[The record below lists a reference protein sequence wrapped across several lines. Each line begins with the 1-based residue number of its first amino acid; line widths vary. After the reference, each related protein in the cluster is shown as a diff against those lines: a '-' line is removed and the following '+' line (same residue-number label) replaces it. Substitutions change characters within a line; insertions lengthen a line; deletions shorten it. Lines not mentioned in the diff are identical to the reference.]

1 MEPLREL
8 LRRVRGPRGGE
19 SAGES
24 GGEEPCPLGG
34 GEACG
39 CPEWRRR
46 SCWFPTPIL
55 RTLSPPLPVLLPS
68 WPQPCG
74 VFAESGQPDD
84 GGHRRHGAIVPRSR
98 EKTPRAGKTCCS
110 SGAVARSAEDDV
122 TENDP
127 HHQGRNNRQHRPQV
141 FQLAGGGPPVHR
153 FGVVDGSSGRRCLW
167 CGFGG
172 VVLLVSV
179 TRLVGQ
185 GSTAGHVC
193 PTGHVCTPGHVA
205 ATRHVLTAGHV
216 RVGLWV
222 VAGLARARPGLLV
235 RHVVRLPWIRG
246 CWMCSPPYEMPQW
259 TFQNILHHFA
269 RLGEYCRC
277 PNRTTRPSTQRVS
290 S

>member
-1 MEPLREL
+1 
-8 LRRVRGPRGGE
+8 
-19 SAGES
+19 
-24 GGEEPCPLGG
+24 
-34 GEACG
+34 
-39 CPEWRRR
+39 
-46 SCWFPTPIL
+46 
-55 RTLSPPLPVLLPS
+55 
-68 WPQPCG
+68 
-74 VFAESGQPDD
+74 
-84 GGHRRHGAIVPRSR
+84 
-98 EKTPRAGKTCCS
+98 EKTPRTGKTCCS
-110 SGAVARSAEDDV
+110 GRAVARSAEDDV

-127 HHQGRNNRQHRPQV
+127 HHQGCNNRQHRPQV

-167 CGFGG
+167 CGCGG

-222 VAGLARARPGLLV
+222 VAGLARARSGLLV

-246 CWMCSPPYEMPQW
+246 CWMCSPPHEMPQW
-259 TFQNILHHFA
+259 TFQNILGHFD

-277 PNRTTRPSTQRVS
+277 PNRTTPEYSTRVVVTGIVLVLVGRVLLLVVGS
-290 S
+290 PRCPARFHVPRKRFAGGVWVPGGGVPPWRLAVGVFLLGPVLLRTHGLARLDA